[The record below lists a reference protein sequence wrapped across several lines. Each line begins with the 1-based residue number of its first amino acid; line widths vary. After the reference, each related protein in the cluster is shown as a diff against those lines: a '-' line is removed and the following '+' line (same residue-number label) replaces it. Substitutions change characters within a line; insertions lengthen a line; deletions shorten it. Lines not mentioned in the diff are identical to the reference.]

1 MVWYRLLLATVA
13 AYLLGSIPVGY
24 LVIYAMKGR
33 DIRTIGSG
41 RTGGTNAMRAG
52 GSWAGILTGAGD
64 ILKGIAAML
73 VARAIAGHVPVVEV
87 LAGVA
92 AVVGHNW
99 SVFMNF
105 KGGAGTGP
113 NIGACIALWPLSA
126 VWLIP
131 LLPFGLNVVR
141 YASVT
146 SLIVAAV
153 IPITLAI
160 RAALGYGPWLHVL
173 YGVLAAVAV
182 TWALRPNIKRIL
194 NGTEPRA
201 LKGAAP
207 LKTCP
212 LP

>member
-1 MVWYRLLLATVA
+1 MVWYRLILATAA
-13 AYLLGSIPVGY
+13 AYLLGSIPFGY
-24 LVIYAMKGR
+24 FVIYALKGR
-33 DIRTIGSG
+33 DIRTMGSG
-41 RTGGTNAMRAG
+41 RTGGTNAIRAG
-52 GSWAGILTGAGD
+52 GSGAGILTGAGD
-64 ILKGIAAML
+64 ILKGIAAIV
-73 VARAIAGHVPVVEV
+73 VARLIAGHAPIVEV
-87 LAGVA
+87 LAAVA

-99 SVFMNF
+99 SAFMNF

-113 NIGACIALWPLSA
+113 NIGACSALWPLSA

-141 YASVT
+141 YASLT

-173 YGVLAAVAV
+173 YGVLAALAV
-182 TWALRPNIKRIL
+182 VWALRPNIKRLI

-201 LKGAAP
+201 PKL
-207 LKTCP
+207 LSE
-212 LP
+212 